1 MASPVVLRIASSSR
15 TRRAKASVAR
25 AWCVAFI
32 SAGAAWAATPE
43 LAAAVS
49 NSGGFGIVGAGN
61 APPGVVRHELRRV
74 RELTSRPFGA
84 NVPLFTAGAEEAVRA
99 FIDEKV
105 AVVTTGGGS
114 AGPYLEP
121 LQRAGIFVIPVVA
134 SVALARRM
142 ARLGVDALIAEG
154 MESGGHVGDVA
165 TLPLVPQ
172 VVDAVD
178 IPVIA
183 AGGIADGRG
192 LAAALALGAVG
203 VQMGTRFIC
212 STECVAHPEYKKKI
226 LESSDPATVVTRQVL
241 GYPQRSLPNNLT
253 DRFQELEKAGVPK
266 EELEM
271 FDKGRMYM
279 GLIEGD
285 TEEGS
290 LLAGQNAAFISDI
303 KPVKEVGAI
312 FTGLY
317 VLFQIRI
324 GGGNQAD
331 INFHRL
337 RISDRS
343 YCFVL

>member
-1 MASPVVLRIASSSR
+1 MIR
-15 TRRAKASVAR
+15 TPLCEMLGIEHPIVQ
-25 AWCVAFI
+25 
-32 SAGAAWAATPE
+32 GGMAWAATPE

-49 NSGGFGIVGAGN
+49 NAGGFGIVGAGN
-61 APPGVVRHELRRV
+61 SPPDVVRHELRRV

-84 NVPLFTAGAEEAVRA
+84 NVPLFTAGAEETVQA
-99 FIDEKV
+99 FIDEQV

-121 LQRAGIFVIPVVA
+121 LQRAGILVIPVVA

-212 STECVAHPEYKKKI
+212 TTECQAHPNY
-226 LESSDPATVVTRQVL
+226 
-241 GYPQRSLPNNLT
+241 
-253 DRFQELEKAGVPK
+253 
-266 EELEM
+266 
-271 FDKGRMYM
+271 KGRILRAHDRATMVTGRSVGHPVRSIRGPFVRRFGDLERAGASDEEVM
-279 GLIEGD
+279 ALGAGSLSAAMIHGDIEQGSVMAGQSAGLVDDVIPVQALIER
-285 TEEGS
+285 TVREAETIIR
-290 LLAGQNAAFISDI
+290 QNAA
-303 KPVKEVGAI
+303 
-312 FTGLY
+312 
-317 VLFQIRI
+317 QIRS
-324 GGGNQAD
+324 GAS
-331 INFHRL
+331 RAE
-337 RISDRS
+337 S
-343 YCFVL
+343 